1 MKLKTQKRI
10 AAQLLKVGTGKIW
23 FNPEKLNEIK
33 EAITK
38 SDIRSLIRE
47 KIIKAKKI
55 PYQSKVGARRIKVK
69 KRKGLRIGQ
78 GSRKGKRTARLSRKR
93 SWIVKIRSQR
103 IFLRI
108 LKEKKLIDNKTF
120 VDVMAKA
127 KGGFFRN
134 KRHIKIYLQ
143 ENGILKAE

>member
-47 KIIKAKKI
+47 KTIKAKKL
-55 PYQSKVGARRIKVK
+55 PYQSRVGARGTKLK
-69 KRKGLRIGQ
+69 KKKGLRSGH
-78 GSRKGKRTARLSRKR
+78 GSRKGKKTARLSRKR

-103 IFLRI
+103 AFLRL
-108 LKEKKLIDNKTF
+108 LKERNLINNKIF
-120 VDVMAKA
+120 VDMMAKA

-143 ENGILKAE
+143 ENDILKVK